1 MKQSTTGIKIAAE
14 LQSIFAKIFN
24 MASLYLLSS
33 QSLSGKTIEIQD
45 FFGLA
50 KILKT

>member
-1 MKQSTTGIKIAAE
+1 MKQSTTGIKIAAG
-14 LQSIFAKIFN
+14 LQYIY

-33 QSLSGKTIEIQD
+33 QSLSGKRIEIQD